1 MKYNVNFLEKIFR
14 YFVYYLLSNM
24 ILYIKNVN
32 STCILTKPVQ
42 LNLIIKKD
50 RKYIILNT
58 FGSIEY
64 KNTHFFL
71 YEMYIL

>member
-1 MKYNVNFLEKIFR
+1 MYT
-14 YFVYYLLSNM
+14 YLTSA
-24 ILYIKNVN
+24 IE
-32 STCILTKPVQ
+32 
-42 LNLIIKKD
+42 LNYKKD
-50 RKYIILNT
+50 RTYIILNT